1 MAASHWGVQSTTMF
15 LVSLLKFV
23 LCVIVPSGLIFVTKD
38 QINLKLMR
46 FFRDLSRFKSRKR
59 LYGNK
64 AALIPLL
71 MGKEE
76 PIDFNL
82 LNKDNDG
89 EGFTLTLDNLKEFD
103 GTSEYTPIYLAVQDL
118 QKKQGII
125 FDVTA
130 SRKLYGKD
138 GPYHVMA
145 GRDASR
151 ALATGCTKEECAIGS
166 LDGLTEAE
174 LKEIDRWLELY
185 RASDK
190 YSVVGTLISDV
201 AEELAKA
208 EILSSTETD
217 HA

>member
-1 MAASHWGVQSTTMF
+1 MF
-15 LVSLLKFV
+15 LVPLLKFV
-23 LCVIVPSGLIFVTKD
+23 FFVILPSGLIFITKD

-71 MGKEE
+71 MGFED
-76 PIDFNL
+76 PIDFAL
-82 LNKDNDG
+82 LNDENDG
-89 EGFTLTLDNLKEFD
+89 EGFTMTIEDLSEFD
-103 GTSEYTPIYLAVQDL
+103 GTSENTPIYLAVSDL
-118 QKKQGII
+118 HKKQRII

-151 ALATGCTKEECAIGS
+151 ALATGCTTEDCAKGS

-190 YSVVGTLISDV
+190 YSVVGTLIEDV

-208 EILSSTETD
+208 EILSSEESD